1 MLAIV
6 ISVIF
11 VEIGWLLGIF
21 LFPFFILSPDTCCQC
36 LHNIPSLSLMPVSM
50 MDSLF
55 IWDFFFLHWT
65 NGTLFFFSLDVDRFT
80 GVHMLGFDLVGGG
93 GGDGGYYTNK
103 YHNLLQVT
111 IVDV

>member
-11 VEIGWLLGIF
+11 VEIGWLLGILFF
-21 LFPFFILSPDTCCQC
+21 LFYILSPDTCCQC

-55 IWDFFFLHWT
+55 IGDFFFFFCIGHVT
-65 NGTLFFFSLDVDRFT
+65 YYNGTFFFF
-80 GVHMLGFDLVGGG
+80 
-93 GGDGGYYTNK
+93 N
-103 YHNLLQVT
+103 
-111 IVDV
+111 